1 MKPFHT
7 IAIPHDDILQGR
19 LTMDVFAAD
28 LWDVS
33 KNQGVEEYKDA
44 EIFFKKTYLTQGLKN
59 LLGVVEKR
67 LRGKAGDPIVQI
79 QTPFGGGKTHA
90 LIALYHKVRE
100 WKAKTAVIVGT
111 HLSGNET
118 LWEEI
123 EKQLTGTLEICKG
136 RVAPGSENIK
146 RLLIANQPVLIL
158 MDEILEYATKAAG
171 VKVGDST
178 IASQTMA
185 FMQELT
191 EAVSTLDNVSL
202 VITLPASV
210 LEHYDENAEKLFQ
223 QLQHITGRTEKIYTP
238 VEENEISKII
248 RRRLFSDINFKDAKQ
263 VVLEFIQ
270 YAEKE
275 NILPND
281 VKASSYRERF
291 MDSYPFMPDVIDVLY
306 HNWGSFPSFQRTR
319 GVLRLLSLVVHSLK
333 DSDKSYIS
341 LADFDLY
348 KEDIRQELIKHIGKE
363 FDSVIASDIT
373 GSGAGSKVINNE
385 MGKAYIGLKIGT
397 RVTNTIFMYSFSGG
411 TEHGVGLNGIKRSA
425 SILSSPSSLISEA
438 VEKLK
443 GRLFYL
449 QVRGDRYFF
458 NNQANI
464 NRILLNFMDNISNEE
479 LISIERELL
488 QSVLKRNIF
497 RTYIWEEDPSNIV
510 DSEELKLIALKGKN
524 NEVIN
529 KIYQFKGQSPRV
541 NKNTIFFVY
550 PSDSERPGFVKLI
563 KRKIAF
569 KMILND
575 KSLSLTD
582 EQIADAKVELKKIE
596 PSLKDAIRR
605 LYRLTAF
612 PTRDGYKEKDLGVP
626 TYGSNF
632 GLDEDLLEQFKLD
645 GLIVGKLGPIVI
657 KDKYLTDKQYVS
669 TKNIYQSMLTTP
681 GEMRVQNRSVLE
693 SAIAEGVKAGM
704 FGLGTIKDEKPS
716 CQYFGDAISPTISFN
731 DKEILIDPKICENQ
745 REKQA
750 EPQPPGPQP
759 PEPPIG
765 PGPQLPEPPKLP
777 KQSIDN
783 LKLSFYIPKG
793 KISNIMGL
801 MNYLQSKF
809 DKMNISLNLSEGA
822 ITEQEIE
829 DKIKETFAQMGI
841 DYELE

>member
-7 IAIPHDDILQGR
+7 IATPHDDILQGR

-67 LRGKAGDPIVQI
+67 LRGKGGDPIIQI

-100 WKAKTAVIVGT
+100 WKTKTAVIVGT
-111 HLSGNET
+111 HLSGSET

-146 RLLIANQPVLIL
+146 KLLIANQPVLIL

-171 VKVGDST
+171 VKVGYST

-281 VKASSYRERF
+281 VKASSYRERS

-348 KEDIRQELIKHIGKE
+348 KEDIRQELIKH
-363 FDSVIASDIT
+363 
-373 GSGAGSKVINNE
+373 
-385 MGKAYIGLKIGT
+385 
-397 RVTNTIFMYSFSGG
+397 R
-411 TEHGVGLNGIKRSA
+411 
-425 SILSSPSSLISEA
+425 
-438 VEKLK
+438 
-443 GRLFYL
+443 
-449 QVRGDRYFF
+449 
-458 NNQANI
+458 
-464 NRILLNFMDNISNEE
+464 
-479 LISIERELL
+479 
-488 QSVLKRNIF
+488 
-497 RTYIWEEDPSNIV
+497 
-510 DSEELKLIALKGKN
+510 
-524 NEVIN
+524 
-529 KIYQFKGQSPRV
+529 
-541 NKNTIFFVY
+541 
-550 PSDSERPGFVKLI
+550 
-563 KRKIAF
+563 
-569 KMILND
+569 
-575 KSLSLTD
+575 
-582 EQIADAKVELKKIE
+582 
-596 PSLKDAIRR
+596 
-605 LYRLTAF
+605 
-612 PTRDGYKEKDLGVP
+612 
-626 TYGSNF
+626 
-632 GLDEDLLEQFKLD
+632 
-645 GLIVGKLGPIVI
+645 
-657 KDKYLTDKQYVS
+657 
-669 TKNIYQSMLTTP
+669 
-681 GEMRVQNRSVLE
+681 
-693 SAIAEGVKAGM
+693 
-704 FGLGTIKDEKPS
+704 
-716 CQYFGDAISPTISFN
+716 
-731 DKEILIDPKICENQ
+731 
-745 REKQA
+745 
-750 EPQPPGPQP
+750 
-759 PEPPIG
+759 
-765 PGPQLPEPPKLP
+765 
-777 KQSIDN
+777 
-783 LKLSFYIPKG
+783 
-793 KISNIMGL
+793 
-801 MNYLQSKF
+801 
-809 DKMNISLNLSEGA
+809 
-822 ITEQEIE
+822 
-829 DKIKETFAQMGI
+829 
-841 DYELE
+841 